1 MEAQDDEEVDNGPP
15 PAQQP
20 ASAASQAET
29 SAKGTAAAAQQE
41 NASDDEEEGPLDA
54 TPPPQTQPASQPAAS
69 QAPKEERKGPRAR
82 LVIHKLTLVN
92 FKSYAGKQV
101 IGPFHKSF
109 SAIVGPNG
117 SGKSNTIDALLF
129 VFGYRATKMR
139 QAKLSELIHNSAR
152 HPDLDECSV
161 EVHFQD
167 IIDEPGD
174 EKFEVVPGSDLRV
187 ARHANRQNASRYTI
201 NERLSNYT
209 EVQKLLKG
217 RGIDLDHK
225 RFLILQGEVESIA
238 QMKPKA
244 TNEHEEGLLEYLED
258 IIGTSQYVEQ
268 IEKAQAEMEQLTEEK
283 AEMMTKLRRVEK
295 EKDGLSKEK
304 EEADSYLRLCNERT
318 QARSAKVEAKLASEK
333 EKNKDDIEHFE
344 QLQAH
349 YNDKEAAFK
358 ELKAAVDT
366 ATKELAENE
375 KEQVTL
381 QERYKGVDKKMKKL
395 KKDVQEATKQR
406 NNAQNTIE
414 ESTEKRE
421 KNQAE
426 LEMQEQRMTDEH
438 ARLMEM
444 QTKLSGKTQKF
455 TVEIEKRQKE
465 LAPWTEKINDKQAE
479 INVATSERDA
489 LMKKAQ
495 DHEEALHAAEE
506 HLKELR
512 SDQKVKADGLN
523 ETKAKRASVDDDI
536 REASMRVEAA
546 RAAVEDC
553 RRKASAAR
561 QRLEEVRASQAE
573 SKSQG
578 NVVDALNRIQAEG
591 RISGFH
597 GKLGTLGT
605 IPDKYDVAITTAC
618 PGLQNL
624 VVDDLNNGQLCTDYM
639 RRNNVGRATFL
650 ILEKLKSNIPE
661 RSPTPENVPRLFD
674 LVKPKDPRFRP
685 AFWSVIRE
693 TLVAEN
699 LEQAN
704 RIAYGSEKRYKVVTL
719 AGQLIEPS
727 GVMSGGGSR
736 PQSGGMSSKLTNT
749 VSPQQVRDLDNQH
762 QKAQEKLRLA
772 TDELEAAEQELDRL
786 KRSAPELSVTCDKLE
801 MDLQNSKK
809 LIQEAEKRVSDL
821 KAASQRPNTSDKA
834 RIASLEATITSATR
848 ALEKLEAE
856 AGKIQSVIND
866 LEQKILDVGGSEL
879 RAQKSKIDGIK
890 EFIKIAT
897 DAITKAEV
905 DKAKAERDLVKY
917 GEVID
922 KAGEEQAQLQADAD
936 ELQKALS
943 EMEEYVDSVRD
954 RLNQVRQKAEKEEDI
969 LGQLKT
975 EVDEQEEKVQ
985 SFRKK
990 EAQLK
995 RKLEEL
1001 AQTKRENEA
1010 KTEQDEDDEDE
1021 DEDEEGEDGQA
1032 MDVDGETGGASA
1044 APSEA
1049 GDPAIKSEPGRKST
1063 PDYKVDARG
1072 MRVWHEDELQRLNKN
1087 ELIADYEVLDER
1099 IKAARPNLTVLEEYK
1114 KVKRKFMERLEEY
1127 NDVYARRDAK
1137 KAEFDDLR
1145 KRRLT
1150 EFATGFNQ
1158 ISLKLKEMYQLITIG
1173 GNAELE
1179 YHDSLDPF
1187 SEGIDFSVMPPKKS
1201 WKNIGNLSGGE
1212 KTLSSLALVFALH
1225 VYKPTPLY
1233 FMDEIDAA
1241 LDFRN
1246 VSIIANYIK
1255 DRTENAQFIII
1266 SLRNDMFELSNRL
1279 IGIYKTSNET
1289 HSIAVDNDALM
1300 ARAQAARDAAAAS
1313 ASPRKAG
1320 ASPAKGTPRRPIA
1333 SSAVN
1338 SPRSPAVRAR

>member
-1 MEAQDDEEVDNGPP
+1 MSAQDADEDEVGNPAPP
-15 PAQQP
+15 PQRDN
-20 ASAASQAET
+20 
-29 SAKGTAAAAQQE
+29 SAKARAAKGSRRVD
-41 NASDDEEEGPLDA
+41 ASDEEEDGPLLV
-54 TPPPQTQPASQPAAS
+54 TPPPQSQPASQPALS
-69 QAPKEERKGPRAR
+69 QAPKEERKGPRSR

-92 FKSYAGKQV
+92 FKSYAGRQV

-109 SAIVGPNG
+109 SSIVGPNG

-152 HPDLDECSV
+152 HPDLEECSV

-174 EKFEVVPGSDLRV
+174 EKYMVVPGSDLRV
-187 ARHANRQNASRYTI
+187 ARHASRSNASRYTI
-201 NERLSNYT
+201 NDRLSNYT

-244 TNEHEEGLLEYLED
+244 ANEHEEGLLEYLED

-268 IEKAQAEMEQLTEEK
+268 IEKAQAEMEQLSEERT
-283 AEMMTKLRRVEK
+283 EMMTKLRRVEK

-304 EEADSYLRLCNERT
+304 EEADNYLRLVNDRT
-318 QARSAKVEAKLASEK
+318 RARSAKVEAKLASEK

-349 YNDKEAAFK
+349 YQDKEAAFQ
-358 ELKAAVDT
+358 AIAVEQ
-366 ATKELAENE
+366 ATKELAQNE
-375 KEQVTL
+375 KEQVGL
-381 QERYKGVDKKMKKL
+381 QERYKGVDKKLKKL
-395 KKDVQEATKQR
+395 KKDAQESPRRSARRTRR
-406 NNAQNTIE
+406 NSRSRTSGCPKNTLC
-414 ESTEKRE
+414 SWRCRRSS
-421 KNQAE
+421 
-426 LEMQEQRMTDEH
+426 LVDP
-438 ARLMEM
+438 ARWLPPFPDD
-444 QTKLSGKTQKF
+444 LAGKTRKF
-455 TVEIEKRQKE
+455 TTEIEKKQKE
-465 LAPWTEKINDKQAE
+465 LQPWTEKINEKQAE

-489 LMKKAQ
+489 LQKKAR
-495 DHEEALHAAEE
+495 DHEEALQAAED
-506 HLKELR
+506 HLSELR

-523 ETKAKRASVDDDI
+523 ETKAKRASVDGDI
-536 REASMRVEAA
+536 QEAGMRVEAA
-546 RAAVEDC
+546 RSSVDDC
-553 RRKASAAR
+553 RRKASTAR
-561 QRLEEVRASQAE
+561 QRLDEVKASQAE

-624 VVDDLNNGQLCTDYM
+624 VIDDLNNGQACTEFM
-639 RRNNVGRATFL
+639 RRNNVGRAKFL
-650 ILEKLKSNIPE
+650 ILEKLKGNIPDCA
-661 RSPTPENVPRLFD
+661 PTPENVPRLFD

-693 TLVAEN
+693 TLVADT

-727 GVMSGGGSR
+727 GVMSGGGTR

-749 VSPQQVRDLDNQH
+749 ISPQQMRDLEGQN
-762 QKAQEKLRLA
+762 QKAQEKLRQA
-772 TDELEAAEQELDRL
+772 TDELEAAEAELDRL
-786 KRSAPELSVTCDKLE
+786 KRSAPELSMTCDKLQ
-801 MDLQNSKK
+801 MDLENGKK
-809 LIQEAEKRVSDL
+809 LIQEAEKRVSEL
-821 KAASQRPNTSDKA
+821 KAQSQRPNTSDKA
-834 RIASLEATITSATR
+834 RIAALEATITSATKG
-848 ALEKLEAE
+848 LEKLEVE
-856 AGKIQSVIND
+856 ASKIQASINE

-905 DKAKAERDLVKY
+905 DEAKAERDVVKY
-917 GEVID
+917 TEIVAR
-922 KAGEEQAQLQADAD
+922 AGEEQEQLQSDAD
-936 ELQKALS
+936 ELKKELT
-943 EMEEYVDSVRD
+943 EMEEYVESVRESV
-954 RLNQVRQKAEKEEDI
+954 NKVRQKAEKEEEI

-975 EVDEQEEKVQ
+975 EVEEQEEKVQ

-990 EAQLK
+990 ETQLK
-995 RKLEEL
+995 RKLSDFAALKADMEG
-1001 AQTKRENEA
+1001 
-1010 KTEQDEDDEDE
+1010 KTENDEDEDDEEEDDE
-1021 DEDEEGEDGQA
+1021 DKDAQL
-1032 MDVDGETGGASA
+1032 MDVDGDARASM
-1044 APSEA
+1044 APSEG
-1049 GDPAIKSEPGRKST
+1049 GDPSEPHSRKRKGS
-1063 PDYKVDARG
+1063 PEYKVDERG
-1072 MRVWHEDELQRLNKN
+1072 LRIWQEDELRGLNGN
-1087 ELIADYEVLDER
+1087 ELLADYEVLDER
-1099 IKAARPNLTVLEEYK
+1099 IKANRPNMTVLDEYK

-1137 KAEFDDLR
+1137 KAEYDGLR
-1145 KRRLT
+1145 KKRLD
-1150 EFATGFNQ
+1150 EFMTGFNQ

-1179 YHDSLDPF
+1179 LVDSMDPF
-1187 SEGIDFSVMPPKKS
+1187 SEGIIFSVMPPKKS
-1201 WKNIGNLSGGE
+1201 WKTISNLSGGE

-1246 VSIIANYIK
+1246 VSIVANYIK

-1289 HSIAVDNDALM
+1289 HSLAVDNDALM
-1300 ARAQAARDAAAAS
+1300 ARAQAARDAAQAS
-1313 ASPRKAG
+1313 ASPT
-1320 ASPAKGTPRRPIA
+1320 KGTPKRPIA
-1333 SSAVN
+1333 SSATN
-1338 SPRSPAVRAR
+1338 SPATPASRRAR